1 MNIHGKVTKIQ
12 LLHRDL
18 YRILFNYN
26 LKSYVEMNDLET
38 DVNFVIDLYLYRD
51 YDENTINLLK
61 RTFDKNLYKYLKTQ
75 INSYNKIIEKLI
87 EIDKYSELCNKL
99 NNKSSDIKSLL
110 IGIYSKL
117 KKNLVYNPV
126 SGLQKTVNK
135 VKPELNEK
143 IRSIMEFIFS
153 QIVFEL
159 GFEEKKTIIKKI
171 IKECSSLSRYSG
183 IRETEV

>member
-1 MNIHGKVTKIQ
+1 
-12 LLHRDL
+12 
-18 YRILFNYN
+18 
-26 LKSYVEMNDLET
+26 
-38 DVNFVIDLYLYRD
+38 
-51 YDENTINLLK
+51 
-61 RTFDKNLYKYLKTQ
+61 
-75 INSYNKIIEKLI
+75 
-87 EIDKYSELCNKL
+87 LCNKL